1 MIIFLKKVG
10 ISFGSLNFFS
20 YVYTVMSGNPKNTYP
35 MNLEN
40 LFGETVV
47 VIVSKDGK
55 VGSKKIK
62 VCKVKA
68 RSVLFIEVDKENRK
82 NIFWKV
88 DKKNIEKVGTKT
100 TGEPFI
106 LIVDGYLLSENKWE
120 SHWDSIGSA
129 TPGGN
134 TYGQKHFSNHSKGW
148 APQYHSTTNSRAGF
162 PMV

>member
-1 MIIFLKKVG
+1 M
-10 ISFGSLNFFS
+10 
-20 YVYTVMSGNPKNTYP
+20 
-35 MNLEN
+35 EN
-40 LFGETVV
+40 LTGQIVE
-47 VIVSKDGK
+47 VIVSKNGK
-55 VGSKKIK
+55 VGTKNIK

-68 RSVLFIEVDKENRK
+68 RSILLIEVDRENRK

-88 DKKNIEKVGTKT
+88 DKKYIEKVGEKT

-106 LIVDGYLLSENKWE
+106 LMTEGYLLSNNKWE
-120 SHWDSIGSA
+120 SPWDNIGGV

-148 APQYHSTTNSRAGF
+148 APQYTSRLKANSQFRSTTNNPVSGF

>member
-1 MIIFLKKVG
+1 M
-10 ISFGSLNFFS
+10 
-20 YVYTVMSGNPKNTYP
+20 
-35 MNLEN
+35 EN
-40 LFGETVV
+40 LTGQIVEI
-47 VIVSKDGK
+47 IVSKNGK
-55 VGSKKIK
+55 VGSKNIK

-68 RSVLFIEVDKENRK
+68 RSILLIEVDKENRK

-88 DKKNIEKVGTKT
+88 DVKNIEKVGEKT

-106 LIVDGYLLSENKWE
+106 LMVDGYLLSENKWE
-120 SHWDSIGSA
+120 SHWDSIGGV

-148 APQYHSTTNSRAGF
+148 APQYTARLKANSQFRSTTNNPVSGF

>member
-1 MIIFLKKVG
+1 M
-10 ISFGSLNFFS
+10 
-20 YVYTVMSGNPKNTYP
+20 
-35 MNLEN
+35 EN
-40 LFGETVV
+40 LTGQIVE
-47 VIVSKDGK
+47 VIVSKNGK
-55 VGSKKIK
+55 IGSKNIK

-88 DKKNIEKVGTKT
+88 DIKNIEKVGEKT

-106 LIVDGYLLSENKWE
+106 LMVDGYLLSENKWE
-120 SHWDSIGSA
+120 SPWDSIGTA

-134 TYGQKHFSNHSKGW
+134 TYGQKHFSKHSQGW
-148 APQYHSTTNSRAGF
+148 APKLPPPTNSQFRSTTNSRAGF